1 MKFFRQILMNQ
12 AGEGTGAG
20 GAAAA
25 PAAPAAPQAPAAPA
39 APPVAPPANPI
50 VRAGAEDDTAPVT
63 RGELKALMAKLDAL
77 AKPAEPK
84 AAPAPTPAGGAPA
97 GGESLIAALA
107 DEVRALRQE
116 REQDRS
122 QSVRK
127 QLVDVVLAGVPEAN
141 RSTADA
147 VVQHII
153 ASTGMKIDGSISID
167 ASAKNLQA
175 LLRANHAN
183 LYAEAGSSRSA
194 VQVGPNGRLDYS
206 GVRNLSELTPEQIRQ
221 ISDDDFDRIVRG
233 TNTSDGASIPRNIF
247 QRRR

>member
-39 APPVAPPANPI
+39 APPAAPPANPI
-50 VRAGAEDDTAPVT
+50 VRAGAEDDTAPAT

-84 AAPAPTPAGGAPA
+84 AAPTPAPAGGAPV
-97 GGESLIAALA
+97 GGDSLIAALA

-194 VQVGPNGRLDYS
+194 VQTGPDGKLDYS
-206 GVRNLSELTPEQIRQ
+206 GVRNLSELTPEQIRA
-221 ISDDDFDRIVRG
+221 IPDADFTRI
-233 TNTSDGASIPRNIF
+233 TNGGASGDSAQVPTNMF
-247 QRRR
+247 QQRR